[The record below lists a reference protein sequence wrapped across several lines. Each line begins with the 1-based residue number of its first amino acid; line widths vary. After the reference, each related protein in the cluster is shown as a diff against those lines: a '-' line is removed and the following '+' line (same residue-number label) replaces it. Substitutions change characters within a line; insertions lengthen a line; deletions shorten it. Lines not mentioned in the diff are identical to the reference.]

1 MIPESMQKPKNPSP
15 LPLCPSVTERWSL
28 SVAEMSRSAAPLP
41 LCCLNDKSLTG
52 HDITDD

>member
-15 LPLCPSVTERWSL
+15 LPLCP
-28 SVAEMSRSAAPLP
+28 LP

-52 HDITDD
+52 HDMSLRIKSLPEQRPSQKPLSIIQR